1 MHCSNG
7 QMVLPKLILES
18 IISEEQ
24 RECRSDDPAWD
35 LTIEMWIIIDRS
47 DHYSRTW
54 SPQLLSTLSI
64 FIKRYEY
71 KYPKNSPIFNILCQP
86 TVKYSTTY
94 QRWTKK
100 PTLQLP
106 VFFFFPHSLSARS
119 SLSMENI
126 ILFTIF
132 LLFIPL
138 TNCLQ
143 FQKHSSC
150 SALLLNL
157 TTTGWNLRLLFVTYS
172 TPMADL
178 DHSSDDSS
186 VDSRGT
192 HLVLQVF

>member
-7 QMVLPKLILES
+7 KMVLLKLILEI

-24 RECRSDDPAWD
+24 RECWSDDPAWD
-35 LTIEMWIIIDRS
+35 LTIKMWIIIDRW
-47 DHYSRTW
+47 SRTW
-54 SPQLLSTLSI
+54 SPQLFSTLSI

-71 KYPKNSPIFNILCQP
+71 KYSKTSPNFNILCQP

-106 VFFFFPHSLSARS
+106 VFFFFPHSLSAHS
-119 SLSMENI
+119 SLSMEII
-126 ILFTIF
+126 ILLTIF

-178 DHSSDDSS
+178 DHSSDESS

-192 HLVLQVF
+192 HLKLEVL